1 MTETNP
7 TFTGV
12 AGPCDAMTVIAKSDQ
27 CAALWQRVL
36 REVVA
41 HMGRLKAHPARTVV
55 LVPYAQLMPWA
66 QRYWDMH
73 HSDGFSPRFETTRNW
88 AQQLAAFVPQG
99 DDLAGDVARDT
110 LTARAL
116 LDRVGLSAQRD
127 VLAVPLQEA
136 ANQLV
141 AVVAALNP
149 ADRGAWGA
157 QARALL
163 PEAGENSTLRFEAV
177 VARIALEW
185 VLASRHATD
194 VLFEP
199 GVRLSVDAV
208 VVLQGFQV
216 EPLAQSLQAHWGDK
230 VLTMAL
236 PSEALTGQPRGLI
249 ALHAAQDAEDE
260 AQRAAACVLA
270 HIAAG
275 RTPVALAANDR
286 ALTRRVGAHLASAG
300 VAVRDENGWTLS
312 TTRAAAQLM
321 TALNA
326 CAWDAATDDVLD
338 WLKHTPAVEPA
349 TLNALEKALRRAQ
362 LTRWSAAAA
371 YSWSRPA
378 PPSGPG
384 PVPTSPS
391 AAHNPALAA
400 CVARVEEW
408 RAGLRAARPLVQ
420 WLEALR
426 GVLVGTGQWAA
437 LSDDAAGVRVLAVL
451 RLQAGQ
457 DVELDG
463 WESAGRRM
471 ALPEFTRWVK
481 EVLEAARFVPTT
493 RGDAPVVVLP
503 MPQLLARP
511 FAALV
516 LPGCDEKRLQPSP
529 EPVGDWTPAQ
539 REAFGLPSRASLE
552 AAQRAAWAHAL
563 QTPAVDLLWRTGD
576 EGGEPL
582 MASPLVLAL
591 HLADAAQDGVD
602 DRSQRL
608 VTAAPTLRPLPT
620 GDALPVYR
628 LSSTA
633 YSDLRHCPYRF
644 FALRQLGLQDAD
656 EFTAEVDK
664 RDFGNWLH
672 AVLQHFHEALLANP
686 ADDSQT
692 RVERMDS
699 AARAVTEE
707 QRLNEGDFLPFA
719 AGWAQVRDGYLRWLA
734 HHETTGA
741 HFQQAELQTSQPLGA
756 LQLVGT
762 IDRIDAVASTG
773 ESTALVID
781 YKTEND
787 TVTRKRIGAGAEDTQ
802 LAFYAALLSHDTLR
816 AAYVNVGERGE
827 TQMHEQGEVVHLR
840 DLLVEGIQHD
850 FERIAA
856 GAPMPALGEGAV
868 CDYCAARGLC
878 RKDFWQ

>member
-1 MTETNP
+1 M
-7 TFTGV
+7 
-12 AGPCDAMTVIAKSDQ
+12 
-27 CAALWQRVL
+27 R
-36 REVVA
+36 
-41 HMGRLKAHPARTVV
+41 RLKAHPARTMV

-73 HSDGFSPRFETTRNW
+73 HADGFAPRFETTRNW
-88 AQQLAAFVPQG
+88 SQRLAAFVPQG
-99 DDLAGDVARDT
+99 NDLAGDVARDT

-136 ANQLV
+136 ATQLV
-141 AVVAALNP
+141 ATVSAIAP
-149 ADRGAWGA
+149 ADRADWGA

-163 PEAGENSTLRFEAV
+163 VEAGENSTLRFETV
-177 VARIALEW
+177 VARVALEW

-199 GVRLSVDAV
+199 GVRESVDAV
-208 VVLQGFQV
+208 IVLQGFQV
-216 EPLAQSLQAHWGDK
+216 EPLTQSLQTQWGDK
-230 VLTMAL
+230 LLSLSLTPESL
-236 PSEALTGQPRGLI
+236 SHQSTGQI
-249 ALHAAQDAEDE
+249 ALHAAHDAEDE
-260 AQRAAACVLA
+260 AQRAAACVLE
-270 HIAAG
+270 HVAAG

-286 ALTRRVGAHLASAG
+286 ALTRRIGAHLASAG

-312 TTRAAAQLM
+312 TTRAASQLM

-326 CAWDAATDDVLD
+326 CTWNASTDDMLD
-338 WLKHTPAVEPA
+338 WLKHASAIRPF

-362 LTRWSAAAA
+362 LTRWSAAVG
-371 YSWSRPA
+371 YSWSRFE

-384 PVPTSPS
+384 AAAETGADQPVLS
-391 AAHNPALAA
+391 A
-400 CVARVEEW
+400 CVAQVEEW
-408 RAGLRAARPLVQ
+408 RAGLRASRPLVQ
-420 WLEALR
+420 WLQALR
-426 GVLVGTGQWAA
+426 DVLVSAGQWVA
-437 LSDDAAGVRVLAVL
+437 LSEDAAGVRVLAVL
-451 RLQAGQ
+451 RLQPGQ
-457 DVELDG
+457 DAELDG
-463 WESAGRRM
+463 WENVGRRM

-516 LPGCDEKRLQPSP
+516 MPGCDEKRLQPSP

-539 REAFGLPSRASLE
+539 REALGLPTRESLE
-552 AAQRAAWAHAL
+552 ATQRAAWAHAL

-591 HLADAAQDGVD
+591 HLADAAQKGVD
-602 DRSQRL
+602 GRSRRM
-608 VTAAPTLRPLPT
+608 VTAVPTQHPMPT
-620 GDALPVYR
+620 AAALPVHR

-672 AVLQHFHEALLANP
+672 AVLQHFHEAMLADP
-686 ADDSQT
+686 ADDLQA
-692 RVERMDS
+692 RVARMDN
-699 AARAVTEE
+699 AARAVTKK
-707 QRLNEGDFLPFA
+707 QGLNEGDFLPFA

-734 HHETTGA
+734 QHDATGA
-741 HFQQAELQTSQPLGA
+741 RFQQAELQTSQPLGA
-756 LQLVGT
+756 LELMGT
-762 IDRIDAVASTG
+762 IDRVDAVSSTG
-773 ESTALVID
+773 ESTVLVID

-827 TQMHEQGEVVHLR
+827 TQMHEQDDVVHLR
-840 DLLVEGIQHD
+840 DLLVEGIRHD
-850 FERIAA
+850 FERIGQ
-856 GAPMPALGEGAV
+856 GASMPALGEGAV

-878 RKDFWQ
+878 RKDFWK

>member
-1 MTETNP
+1 M
-7 TFTGV
+7 
-12 AGPCDAMTVIAKSDQ
+12 
-27 CAALWQRVL
+27 R
-36 REVVA
+36 
-41 HMGRLKAHPARTVV
+41 RLNAHPARTVV

-73 HSDGFSPRFETTRNW
+73 HADGFAPRFETTRNW

-127 VLAVPLQEA
+127 VLAVSLQEA
-136 ANQLV
+136 AAQLV
-141 AVVAALNP
+141 PVVSAIAP
-149 ADRGAWGA
+149 PDRAAWGV
-157 QARALL
+157 QARSLL
-163 PEAGENSTLRFEAV
+163 PEANENSALRFEAV

-194 VLFEP
+194 VLFDR
-199 GVRLSVDAV
+199 GVRSSVDAV
-208 VVLQGFQV
+208 VVLQGFQI
-216 EPLAQSLQAHWGDK
+216 EPLAQALQLFWGDK
-230 VLTMAL
+230 ALTWAL
-236 PSEALTGQPRGLI
+236 PPAVLDGTRFGLI

-286 ALTRRVGAHLASAG
+286 ALTRRIGAHLASAG
-300 VAVRDENGWTLS
+300 VDVRDENGWTLS
-312 TTRAAAQLM
+312 TTRAAAQLL
-321 TALNA
+321 AVLKA
-326 CAWDAATDDVLD
+326 CAWNASTDDMLD
-338 WLKHTPAVEPA
+338 WLKHVPAVAPG
-349 TLNALEKALRRAQ
+349 TLNTLEKAVRRAQ
-362 LTRWSAAAA
+362 LVRWSAVAARSWVPVATMAAA
-371 YSWSRPA
+371 ASSSSLRSEA
-378 PPSGPG
+378 E
-384 PVPTSPS
+384 TS
-391 AAHNPALAA
+391 ALAA
-400 CVARVEEW
+400 CVAQVEQW
-408 RAGLRAARPLVQ
+408 REGLQAPRPLAQ
-420 WLEALR
+420 WLQALR
-426 GVLVGTGQWAA
+426 DVLAHTGQWPA
-437 LSDDAAGVRVLAVL
+437 LLGDAAGARVLTVL

-457 DVELDG
+457 GVELDE
-463 WESAGRRM
+463 WDNAGRRM
-471 ALPEFTRWVK
+471 ALPEFSSWAK
-481 EVLEAARFVPTT
+481 EVLEAARFVPPSPAN
-493 RGDAPVVVLP
+493 APVVVLP

-529 EPVGDWTPAQ
+529 EPVGDWTAAQ
-539 REAFGLPSRASLE
+539 RLGFGLPTRESLE
-552 AAQRAAWAHAL
+552 AAQRAAWSHAL

-591 HLADAAQDGVD
+591 HLDGTAHDGAD
-602 DRSQRL
+602 DRSQRI
-608 VTAAPTLRPLPT
+608 VAAAPTLRPLPR
-620 GDALPVYR
+620 GDALPLTR
-628 LSSTA
+628 LSPTA

-656 EFTAEVDK
+656 ELAAEVDK

-672 AVLQHFHEALLANP
+672 AVLQHFHEALRAEP
-686 ADDSQT
+686 VEDAQA
-692 RVERMDS
+692 RVARMD
-699 AARAVTEE
+699 AAAHAVTAE
-707 QRLNEGDFLPFA
+707 QGLNEGDFLPFA
-719 AGWAQVRDGYLRWLA
+719 AGWPQVRDGYLRWLA
-734 HHETTGA
+734 QHEARGA
-741 HFQQAELQTSQPLGA
+741 TFEQAELQTSQPLGA
-756 LQLVGT
+756 LQLIGT
-762 IDRIDAVASTG
+762 IDRIDAVSATG
-773 ESTALVID
+773 ESTSLVID
-781 YKTEND
+781 YKTESD

-827 TQMHEQGEVVHLR
+827 TQMHEQSEVVHLR

>member
-1 MTETNP
+1 M
-7 TFTGV
+7 
-12 AGPCDAMTVIAKSDQ
+12 
-27 CAALWQRVL
+27 R
-36 REVVA
+36 
-41 HMGRLKAHPARTVV
+41 RLQAHPARTVV

-66 QRYWDMH
+66 QRYWDLH
-73 HSDGFSPRFETTRNW
+73 HADGFAPRFETTRNW

-116 LDRVGLSAQRD
+116 LDRVGLSAQREL
-127 VLAVPLQEA
+127 LAASLQEA
-136 ANQLV
+136 ATQLSP
-141 AVVAALNP
+141 VVAAVAP
-149 ADRGAWGA
+149 ADRAAWGIE
-157 QARALL
+157 ARSLL
-163 PEAGENSTLRFEAV
+163 PEADESSTLRFEAI

-199 GVRLSVDAV
+199 GVRSSFDAV

-216 EPLAQSLQAHWGDK
+216 EPLAQALQVFWGDK
-230 VLTMAL
+230 ALTWAL
-236 PSEALTGQPRGLI
+236 PPAALDGSAHGLI

-286 ALTRRVGAHLASAG
+286 ALTRRIGAHLASAG

-321 TALNA
+321 AALKA
-326 CAWDAATDDVLD
+326 CAWDAATDEMLD
-338 WLKHTPAVEPA
+338 WLKHAPAVAPG
-349 TLNALEKALRRAQ
+349 TLTTLEKVVRRAQ
-362 LTRWSAAAA
+362 LVRWSAVAARSWSAAAA
-371 YSWSRPA
+371 TAAAATSSSSSRSEA
-378 PPSGPG
+378 E
-384 PVPTSPS
+384 TS
-391 AAHNPALAA
+391 ALAA
-400 CVARVEEW
+400 CVGQVEQW
-408 RAGLRAARPLVQ
+408 REGLRAPRPLAQ
-420 WLEALR
+420 WLQAVRDL
-426 GVLVGTGQWAA
+426 LMHTGQWTA
-437 LSDDAAGVRVLAVL
+437 LSDDAAGTRVLTVL
-451 RLQAGQ
+451 RLQVGQ
-457 DVELDG
+457 DAELEG
-463 WESAGRRM
+463 WDNAGRRM
-471 ALPEFTRWVK
+471 ALPEFTSWAK
-481 EVLEAARFVPTT
+481 EVLEAARFVPPSQP
-493 RGDAPVVVLP
+493 DAPVVVLP

-539 REAFGLPSRASLE
+539 RQGFGLPTRESLE
-552 AAQRAAWAHAL
+552 AAQRAAWAQAL

-576 EGGEPL
+576 DGGEPL

-591 HLADAAQDGVD
+591 HLAGTAHQGADV
-602 DRSQRL
+602 RSQR
-608 VTAAPTLRPLPT
+608 VVAAAPTLRPLPT
-620 GDALPVYR
+620 GDELPMSR

-656 EFTAEVDK
+656 ELAAEVDK

-672 AVLQHFHEALLANP
+672 AVLQHFHEALRAEP
-686 ADDSQT
+686 VEGAQA
-692 RVERMDS
+692 RVARLDS
-699 AARAVTEE
+699 AAHAVTQE
-707 QRLNEGDFLPFA
+707 QGLNEGDFLPFA
-719 AGWAQVRDGYLRWLA
+719 AGWPQVRDGYLRWLA
-734 HHETTGA
+734 QHEAAGA
-741 HFQQAELQTSQPLGA
+741 RFEQAELKTSQPLGT

-762 IDRIDAVASTG
+762 IDRIDTVSAAG
-773 ESTALVID
+773 ESTSLVID

-878 RKDFWQ
+878 RKDFWND

>member
-1 MTETNP
+1 M
-7 TFTGV
+7 FTGV
-12 AGPCDAMTVIAKSDQ
+12 AGPYDAMTVIAKSDQ

-36 REVVA
+36 AQVEA
-41 HMGRLKAHPARTVV
+41 HMLGLQAHPARTVV
-55 LVPYAQLMPWA
+55 LLPYAQLMPWA
-66 QRYWDMH
+66 QRYWALH
-73 HSDGFSPRFETTRNW
+73 HADGFAPRFETTRNW
-88 AQQLAAFVPQG
+88 ARQLAAFVPQG

-116 LDRVGLSAQRD
+116 LDRAGLAAQRD

-136 ANQLV
+136 AAQLAV
-141 AVVAALNP
+141 AVAAMAP
-149 ADRGAWGA
+149 AQREAWGM
-157 QARALL
+157 QARSLMTE
-163 PEAGENSTLRFEAV
+163 PDEGSTLRFEAV

-199 GVRLSVDAV
+199 GVRQSVDAL

-216 EPLAQSLQAHWGDK
+216 EPLAQALQVHWGDK
-230 VLTMAL
+230 AAALAL
-236 PSEALTGQPRGLI
+236 PPAAPDANARGRI

-270 HIAAG
+270 HVVAG

-286 ALTRRVGAHLASAG
+286 ALTRRIGAHLTSCG

-321 TALNA
+321 AALKA
-326 CAWDAATDDVLD
+326 CAWNASADEVLD
-338 WLKHTPAVEPA
+338 WLKHAPAIEPAV
-349 TLNALEKALRRAQ
+349 LGALERALRKA
-362 LTRWSAAAA
+362 SVAAWAGAA
-371 YSWSRPA
+371 GRNWA
-378 PPSGPG
+378 DK
-384 PVPTSPS
+384 
-391 AAHNPALAA
+391 PALAA
-400 CVARVEEW
+400 CVAQVQEW
-408 RAGLRAARPLVQ
+408 CEGLRAPRPLAQ
-420 WLEALR
+420 WLQSLR
-426 GVLVGTGQWAA
+426 GLLVASGQWPRLEAE
-437 LSDDAAGVRVLAVL
+437 AAGARVLTAL

-457 DVELDG
+457 EAELEG
-463 WESAGRRM
+463 WGSAGRRM
-471 ALPEFTRWVK
+471 ALAEFTRWAN
-481 EVLEAARFVPTT
+481 EVLEAARYVPSQM
-493 RGDAPVVVLP
+493 GDAPVVVLP

-539 REAFGLPSRASLE
+539 RQAWGLPTRESLE
-552 AAQRAAWAHAL
+552 TAQRAAWQHAL
-563 QTPAVDLLWRTGD
+563 QTPAVDVLWRTGD

-582 MASPLVLAL
+582 LASALVLAL
-591 HLADAAQDGVD
+591 HLEGAATQGAD
-602 DRSQRL
+602 DRSQRT
-608 VTAAPTLRPLPT
+608 VAAHPTARPLPD
-620 GDALPVYR
+620 GRALPVLR

-644 FALRQLGLQDAD
+644 FALRQLGLQEAD
-656 EFTAEVDK
+656 ELAAEVDK

-672 AVLQHFHEALLANP
+672 AVLQHFHEGLLAEP
-686 ADDSQT
+686 TDDAAT
-692 RVERMDS
+692 RIARMDG
-699 AARAVTEE
+699 AAQAVTL
-707 QRLNEGDFLPFA
+707 QQGLGEGDFLPFA
-719 AGWAQVRDGYLRWLA
+719 AGWPQVRGGYLRWLA
-734 HHETTGA
+734 QHEQAGG
-741 HFQQAELQTSQPLGA
+741 HFRQAEVQASQPLGA

-762 IDRIDAVASTG
+762 IDRIDAVSSAG
-773 ESTALVID
+773 EPAPLVID

-787 TVTRKRIGAGAEDTQ
+787 TATRQRIKAGAEDTQ

-827 TQMHEQGEVVHLR
+827 TQMHEQDEVVHLR

-850 FERIAA
+850 FARIAA
-856 GAPMPALGEGAV
+856 GAPMPALGEGTV

-878 RKDFWQ
+878 RKDFWK